1 MIRNFSTGKCYV
13 GSTRDLDSR
22 WESHRTL
29 LEANRHS
36 PKLQKAWNEST
47 PSDWEWEVIEDGIPV
62 IHQFQSEQHWID
74 TLDAFK
80 NGYNSSPRAGSYVS
94 IDNRGYDYFVE
105 KRKDE
110 IVEMLVMINEGIPYR
125 DIAKRFGVSLGFL
138 TNLKRQH
145 ADLLD
150 DLFKANARKMVE
162 IKEKKTHGAERLRA
176 KQIRESEIPRLIG
189 EGKSYREVAAL
200 VRCSLGTV
208 SSVMQRAK
216 PPSKD

>member
-1 MIRNFSTGKCYV
+1 
-13 GSTRDLDSR
+13 
-22 WESHRTL
+22 
-29 LEANRHS
+29 
-36 PKLQKAWNEST
+36 
-47 PSDWEWEVIEDGIPV
+47 
-62 IHQFQSEQHWID
+62 
-74 TLDAFK
+74 
-80 NGYNSSPRAGSYVS
+80 
-94 IDNRGYDYFVE
+94 
-105 KRKDE
+105 
-110 IVEMLVMINEGIPYR
+110 MLVMINEGIPYR

-150 DLFKANARKMVE
+150 DLFKANAKKMVE